1 LVGAWVGGEVIA
13 VGGGPYEMVD
23 EEVGI
28 GGGVPLETGTEV
40 GSDIIKIS
48 TPLVGVDVKAC
59 TGFVVGC
66 FVVID
71 RSS

>member
-1 LVGAWVGGEVIA
+1 
-13 VGGGPYEMVD
+13 MVD